1 MATFLPLDSGDASIH
16 RKNGLLFGLITAA
29 SLLSG
34 GQPIAKLTSQ
44 SGPLSFFFVCFFSL
58 LFSPIGG
65 GVGLKNLRK
74 KRKIKM
80 GFVLQLG
87 ATSLWRWLI
96 PTSLTLTDWH
106 LRGYA

>member
-44 SGPLSFFFVCFFSL
+44 SGPLSFFFVCFSLFSSL
-58 LFSPIGG
+58 LSYRWWCW
-65 GVGLKNLRK
+65 LKKSK
-74 KRKIKM
+74 KKKKDQN
-80 GFVLQLG
+80 GFCFTIRRNFFVAL
-87 ATSLWRWLI
+87 AD
-96 PTSLTLTDWH
+96 P
-106 LRGYA
+106 Y